1 MISLLCHRQITLVWY
16 KGNYAIIANITL
28 PVQLIHNLQTHRQTK
43 TYATEK
49 SLIPSYWNLSS
60 SPYNIS
66 YSKKANSVHNI
77 LLDLS
82 SVISIVIP
90 NFLKTLKTSIFL
102 SLN

>member
-60 SPYNIS
+60 SPYNIF
-66 YSKKANSVHNI
+66 
-77 LLDLS
+77 LDLS